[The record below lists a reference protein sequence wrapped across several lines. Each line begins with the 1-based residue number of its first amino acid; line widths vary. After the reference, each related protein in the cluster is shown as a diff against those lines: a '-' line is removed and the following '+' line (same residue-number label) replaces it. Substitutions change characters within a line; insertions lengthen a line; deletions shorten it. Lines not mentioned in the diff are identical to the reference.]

1 AINIL
6 DAKINKRIEFNRNIE
21 DITLNSYE
29 SEIISVLLVLIN
41 NSNDAFIRNSIKNPK
56 ISISIRKEE
65 SNCIIIISDNA
76 QGIEKEII
84 NRIFEPYFTTKDKYH
99 GTGLGLYMLQN
110 LLTRQL
116 QGDIKVENINC
127 EEPDDEKCGAS
138 FKLTIPINI

>member
-1 AINIL
+1 MSG
-6 DAKINKRIEFNRNIE
+6 DSVEVSVFS
-21 DITLNSYE
+21 SYKSRRLE
-29 SEIISVLLVLIN
+29 GEIINVVERNTNQFVGKLDISKN
-41 NSNDAFIRNSIKNPK
+41 FAFVSIKNPK

-84 NRIFEPYFTTKDKYH
+84 NRIFEPYVTTKDKYH

-127 EEPDDEKCGAS
+127 EEPKDEKCGAS